1 MNVHFLP
8 VAKQELADAATFY
21 EQQLNGLGNLF
32 SKQVFEAIDMI
43 RLFPDG
49 CQLITKTTRKCL
61 LRKFPYMVLYG
72 IINNTIVISAIA
84 HQHRHPRTF
93 LR

>member
-1 MNVHFLP
+1 MNAHFLS
-8 VAKQELADAATFY
+8 AAEQELADAVIFY
-21 EQQLNGLGNLF
+21 DQQLAGLGLVF
-32 SKQVFEAIDMI
+32 SKEVFEAIDII

-72 IINNTIVISAIA
+72 IVNNTIVISAIA
-84 HQHRHPRTF
+84 HQHRHPRIYV
-93 LR
+93 R